1 MNRESCGTWEYMAP
15 EIVDLTASGYSF
27 KADIWAVG
35 CLIYMM
41 LVGFNP
47 FYAEKE
53 EDVCEKIRDLNID
66 FPSDCNI
73 SELAKDL
80 ILNIL
85 CKDPSKLLYRYY
97 SVF

>member
-1 MNRESCGTWEYMAP
+1 MAP

-41 LVGFNP
+41 LVGFKS

-53 EDVCEKIRDLNID
+53 EDVYKKIRDLNID
-66 FPSDCNI
+66 FPSGCNI

>member
-1 MNRESCGTWEYMAP
+1 MAP
-15 EIVDLTASGYSF
+15 EIVDLTASGYNF

-53 EDVCEKIRDLNID
+53 EDVYEKIRDLNID